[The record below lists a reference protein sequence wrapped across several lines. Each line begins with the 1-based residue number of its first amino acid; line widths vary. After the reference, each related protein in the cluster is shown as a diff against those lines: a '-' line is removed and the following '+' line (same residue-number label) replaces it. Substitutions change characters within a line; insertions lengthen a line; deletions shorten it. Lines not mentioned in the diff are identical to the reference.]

1 MSART
6 LAPIAVLVCLAGGVA
21 AGIAFRP
28 QPPAEESEANAHA
41 EPVAES
47 PKKHEPEPTKSPRR
61 DAEEA
66 IRKGEFAQALAAL
79 TTDPKSDETG
89 FLRGL
94 ALEGAKKHKEAFAA
108 YRTAANPDRDPA
120 AWAAAALGAA
130 RVAFAR
136 GESAIARA
144 WLARVELRTGHP
156 DCRATRAA
164 DECRMLRARFDAAEL
179 PTPDDPD
186 PLDDAAAAVAPFDLD
201 GPYLDWLTDGW
212 RAPADELPDATPPA
226 PLQAGLRVFPGK
238 NGPLV
243 SGQVSET
250 LVTDLLQ
257 TLARAA
263 GWKLRLPAGSQS
275 PLTGAAVAV
284 SVRDMALTDVL
295 TALMDSVGL
304 KWQRAGDTLTVRA
317 ADPKADPNPATV
329 AVASLEKAADRHD
342 HPHARA
348 AAIRVATLYERLGRT
363 ADATARYARILT
375 DMPHAR
381 EALHAGYNLGLMQ
394 LRAGQPAA
402 ARSTFR
408 EVIDRGGKTRW
419 ADLGW
424 WWTGRAHLDE
434 CDPAAAFKPLRAALD
449 GKERASRSAATLGI
463 VLCHLLQ
470 GDEIAAYETLTRH
483 VFAAA
488 DPHARLAKLFSEYLR
503 HATTP
508 SRGRAESLFA
518 AVGAA
523 EGGKRLGP
531 AGTYFAGRVY
541 RDLGLT
547 RRTVALYDKAIAAN
561 GPWAPR
567 MTLAAGELL
576 DDEDRLEEARPR
588 LLAVAAVDAGTLG
601 RRAALRLADL
611 ELRAGHPADALGWC
625 RRLLDRP
632 DADETTVLHLMGR
645 AHEAEGEWLRAATC
659 FAGRRPTE

>member
-6 LAPIAVLVCLAGGVA
+6 LAPIAVLACLAGGVA
-21 AGIAFRP
+21 AGIAFKP
-28 QPPAEESEANAHA
+28 HPPAEEADAAEQA
-41 EPVAES
+41 EPVAKL
-47 PKKHEPEPTKSPRR
+47 PKPHEPEPPKSPRR

-66 IRKGEFAQALAAL
+66 IRKGEFDKAL
-79 TTDPKSDETG
+79 TLLATDPKSDETG

-94 ALEGAKKHKEAFAA
+94 ALEGAKKYPEAFAA

-130 RVAFAR
+130 RAAFAR
-136 GESAIARA
+136 GESAVARA

-156 DCRATRAA
+156 GCRATRAA
-164 DECRMLRARFDAAEL
+164 DECRTLRGRFDAAEL

-186 PLDDAAAAVAPFDLD
+186 PLDDAAAAVVPFDLD

-212 RAPADELPDATPPA
+212 RIPADELPDTPPPA
-226 PLQAGLRVFPGK
+226 PLPAGLRVFPGK
-238 NGPLV
+238 NGLLV

-250 LVTDLLQ
+250 PAPDLLQ
-257 TLARAA
+257 TLTRAA
-263 GWKLRLPAGSQS
+263 GWKLRLPAGSNS
-275 PLTGAAVAV
+275 SLTGAAVAV
-284 SVRDMALTDVL
+284 SARDMPLEEVLTSLTD
-295 TALMDSVGL
+295 AVGL

-348 AAIRVATLYERLGRT
+348 AAVRLATLYERLGRP

-375 DMPHAR
+375 DTPHAR

-408 EVIDRGGKTRW
+408 EVIDRGGKSHW

-424 WWTGRAHLDE
+424 WWTGRTHLDE
-434 CDPAAAFKPLRAALD
+434 CDPAAAFKPLRAALN
-449 GKERASRSAATLGI
+449 GKDRASRSAATLGI

-470 GDEIAAYETLTRH
+470 GDDTAAYETLTRH
-483 VFAAA
+483 VFASA
-488 DPHARLAKLFSEYLR
+488 DPHARLAKLFNESLR

-508 SRGRAESLFA
+508 SRGRADSLFA
-518 AVGAA
+518 AVGAV

-531 AGTYFAGRVY
+531 AGTYFVGGVY
-541 RDLGLT
+541 GTLGLT
-547 RRTVALYDKAIAAN
+547 RRTISLYDKAIAAN

-576 DDEDRLEEARPR
+576 DDEDRIDEARQR
-588 LLAVAAVDAGTLG
+588 LLAVAVVDAGTLG

-611 ELRAGHPADALGWC
+611 ELRAGQPADALKWC

-645 AHEAEGEWLRAATC
+645 AHEAEGEWLLAATC
-659 FAGRRPTE
+659 FAGRRPAE